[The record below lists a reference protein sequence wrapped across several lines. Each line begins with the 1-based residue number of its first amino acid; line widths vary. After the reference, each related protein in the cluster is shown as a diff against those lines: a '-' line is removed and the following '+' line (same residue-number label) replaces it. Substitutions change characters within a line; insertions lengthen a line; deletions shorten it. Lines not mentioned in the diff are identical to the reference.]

1 VTEQSDEA
9 LDDAGGIISFSPP
22 LRLHHL
28 TGGIGFLL
36 GNNEQGMILAPC
48 SEGLRPI
55 IVERGMSVQEVMSD
69 YCGIRVLG
77 RTTAEQADNLK
88 DPVTDNFIISARN
101 ARNTC
106 LAADQSHHW
115 SGVALALQ
123 QKQKFAEAALASRIA
138 SQIDFCTRRLER
150 LSIAY
155 RTVLSIVGYG
165 KMNAPHSITS
175 NKYAQHIGTEYRSLL
190 SELYGL
196 RDAVNAAA
204 YRLKYHCDDRFETKK
219 LKSKVLGDST
229 PLGLL
234 VAASMFREGDDLLI
248 LRMSLYRSVGQH
260 SLGTNSPLFSDCYQL
275 RQQRGRHGSV
285 GYLVFPLYDDL
296 EIMREVEA
304 GRPMLF
310 DELRKKEAE
319 RFLSKDDHLDGL
331 EFSYDCF
338 VRLLSIA
345 SLLASDIGLLPKRF
359 TITDADILNATF
371 TDETGKVTRLK
382 RDPETG
388 KLVEY

>member
-1 VTEQSDEA
+1 MTDHS
-9 LDDAGGIISFSPP
+9 DDAPESADGAFSFSPP

-36 GNNEQGMILAPC
+36 GDNEQGMILAPC

-55 IVERGMSVQEVMSD
+55 IVERGVSIRAVMSD
-69 YCGIRVLG
+69 YRGIRVLG
-77 RTTAEQADNLK
+77 RTTAEHADQLK
-88 DPVTDNFIISARN
+88 DPVTDNFIIAACN
-101 ARNTC
+101 ARNMC
-106 LAADQSHHW
+106 LATDQSQHW
-115 SGVALALQ
+115 SGVAMALQ
-123 QKQKFAEAALASRIA
+123 QQQKFADAALASRIA

-150 LSIAY
+150 LSMAY

-165 KMNAPHSITS
+165 DASSPHSITS

-196 RDAVNAAA
+196 RDAVSVAA
-204 YRLKYHCDDRFETKK
+204 YRFKYRCEERFETKK

-229 PLGLL
+229 PLGSLI
-234 VAASMFREGDDLLI
+234 AASMFREGEDLLI

-260 SLGTNSPLFSDCYQL
+260 SLGTNSPLFSDAYQL
-275 RQQRGRHGSV
+275 RQQNGRHGSIT
-285 GYLVFPLYDDL
+285 YLVFPLYDDL
-296 EIMREVEA
+296 DVMREVEA
-304 GRPMLF
+304 GRPMLLN
-310 DELRKKEAE
+310 DARKKEAE

-345 SLLASDIGLLPKRF
+345 SLLASDFGVVPKRL
-359 TITDADILNATF
+359 TITDSDILNATF
-371 TDETGKVTRLK
+371 TDEAGKVTRLK